1 MGEYVKGNQT
11 LLSTAQWQD
20 KKQWAQPQTQEILS
34 EHKKTVFDCEG
45 SQTLE
50 QVALRGCGLLTLGD
64 IKNLAGHGPG
74 QLSLGEPCLRREVGL
89 DLKESLPN

>member
-20 KKQWAQPQTQEILS
+20 KKQWAQPQTQVILFV
-34 EHKKTVFDCEG
+34 HKKIVFDCEG

-50 QVALRGCGLLTLGD
+50 QVALRVCGLLTLGD
-64 IKNLAGHGPG
+64 IKNLSGHGSG
-74 QLSLGEPCLRREVGL
+74 QLALGDPA
-89 DLKESLPN
+89 